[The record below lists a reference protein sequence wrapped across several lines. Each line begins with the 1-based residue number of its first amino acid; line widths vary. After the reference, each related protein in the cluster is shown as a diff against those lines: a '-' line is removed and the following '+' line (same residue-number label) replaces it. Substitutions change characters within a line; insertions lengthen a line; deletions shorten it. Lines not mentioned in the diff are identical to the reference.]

1 MPDRRALIIAAGAF
15 ATLGGRVAAA
25 DTSGD
30 MSLGNPKARVSVVE
44 YASLSCPHC
53 AAFNAQV
60 FPAFKAK
67 YIDTGKVH
75 YTLKEL
81 LTEPRQLAAAGF
93 LLARCAGSDRYFSVV
108 DQVFHSQ
115 TNWGAGDIRGQFV
128 AIAQKNGL
136 DEARFNACLRD
147 EAAVAALNARVRR
160 AVEED
165 KINTTPTFVINGVR
179 LDANA
184 PTLAELDQAIAQA
197 AKRGRR

>member
-1 MPDRRALIIAAGAF
+1 MPDRRTLLIAAGAF
-15 ATLGGRVAAA
+15 AALGGRAGA
-25 DTSGD
+25 DQTLDD
-30 MSLGNPKARVSVVE
+30 MSLGNPKARVRIVE

-53 AAFNAQV
+53 AQFNAEV

-75 YTLKEL
+75 YTLREL
-81 LTEPRQLAAAGF
+81 LTEPQQLAAAGF
-93 LLARCAGSDRYFSVV
+93 LMARCAGSDRYFSVV
-108 DQVFHSQ
+108 DQVFQSQ
-115 TNWGAGDIRGQFV
+115 ANWGAGDIRGQFV

-136 DEARFNACLRD
+136 DEARFTACLQD

-165 KINTTPTFVINGVR
+165 KIDSTPTFVINGVR
-179 LDANA
+179 LEGQV
-184 PTLAELDQAIAQA
+184 PTLAELDAAIAQA